1 MFESNTIVVVI
12 DPEIDNRAVVE
23 KAIAMALVSHA
34 ELEIVYSEYVHYLED
49 GYFYDPVV
57 AKSLREEHSKV
68 NKNKSRRARPASARC
83 RLKCQRGCSLGK
95 PCTQVAGRAHRCYPA
110 VSRYK
115 EHLAPQSP
123 RAHFSFE

>member
-1 MFESNTIVVVI
+1 MFESNTIAVVI

-57 AKSLREEHSKV
+57 AKSLRE
-68 NKNKSRRARPASARC
+68 
-83 RLKCQRGCSLGK
+83 
-95 PCTQVAGRAHRCYPA
+95 
-110 VSRYK
+110 
-115 EHLAPQSP
+115 
-123 RAHFSFE
+123 